1 MPELPE
7 VETIVRTL
15 RPHVEGLYLV
25 KALEVKRPCV
35 LPEGLPLSEAEGLR
49 LDGVSRRGK
58 LILMNLD
65 TGEEGRIMHVVLHL
79 RMTGSLLAQDR
90 EAPFDADAMPGMA
103 GKYTRCLFGF
113 ARTPEGP
120 CTELVRFDDIRTFG
134 RVLVGGDGILESW
147 PFWKKLGP
155 EPLEMS
161 ADEFVRRL
169 RGRRQVKTMLL
180 DQTVIAGI
188 GNIYADES
196 LFRAGIHPAA
206 PADRLGDERK
216 RKLFDALQYVLRLSI
231 RECGSSIRNYRDAE
245 GNAGAFQNSFA
256 VYGRAG
262 EKCVRCGSVLKKITI
277 GGRTSTFCEKCQNCT
292 VALVDADASCGCRC
306 ASDQQHCRYHKL
318 CNGRIRPADARL

>member
-1 MPELPE
+1 M
-7 VETIVRTL
+7 
-15 RPHVEGLYLV
+15 
-25 KALEVKRPCV
+25 AL
-35 LPEGLPLSEAEGLR
+35 
-49 LDGVSRRGK
+49 
-58 LILMNLD
+58 
-65 TGEEGRIMHVVLHL
+65 
-79 RMTGSLLAQDR
+79 
-90 EAPFDADAMPGMA
+90 
-103 GKYTRCLFGF
+103 
-113 ARTPEGP
+113 
-120 CTELVRFDDIRTFG
+120 
-134 RVLVGGDGILESW
+134 LE
-147 PFWKKLGP
+147 KLGP

-277 GGRTSTFCEKCQNCT
+277 GGRTSTFCEKCQK
-292 VALVDADASCGCRC
+292 S
-306 ASDQQHCRYHKL
+306 
-318 CNGRIRPADARL
+318 

>member
-1 MPELPE
+1 
-7 VETIVRTL
+7 
-15 RPHVEGLYLV
+15 
-25 KALEVKRPCV
+25 
-35 LPEGLPLSEAEGLR
+35 
-49 LDGVSRRGK
+49 
-58 LILMNLD
+58 
-65 TGEEGRIMHVVLHL
+65 MHVVLHL

-147 PFWKKLGP
+147 PF
-155 EPLEMS
+155 
-161 ADEFVRRL
+161 
-169 RGRRQVKTMLL
+169 MLL

-256 VYGRAG
+256 VYGRAE
-262 EKCVRCGSVLKKITI
+262 EKCVRCGSVLKKIAI
-277 GGRTSTFCEKCQNCT
+277 GGRTSTFCEKCQK
-292 VALVDADASCGCRC
+292 S
-306 ASDQQHCRYHKL
+306 
-318 CNGRIRPADARL
+318 

>member
-1 MPELPE
+1 MRAALHLACEAGNAGPRNDTIRAARRQERNMPELPE

-277 GGRTSTFCEKCQNCT
+277 GGRTSTFCEKCQK
-292 VALVDADASCGCRC
+292 S
-306 ASDQQHCRYHKL
+306 
-318 CNGRIRPADARL
+318 

>member
-1 MPELPE
+1 M
-7 VETIVRTL
+7 
-15 RPHVEGLYLV
+15 
-25 KALEVKRPCV
+25 
-35 LPEGLPLSEAEGLR
+35 
-49 LDGVSRRGK
+49 
-58 LILMNLD
+58 
-65 TGEEGRIMHVVLHL
+65 
-79 RMTGSLLAQDR
+79 
-90 EAPFDADAMPGMA
+90 
-103 GKYTRCLFGF
+103 
-113 ARTPEGP
+113 
-120 CTELVRFDDIRTFG
+120 RFDDVRTFG
-134 RVLVGGDGILESW
+134 RVLVGGDRVLESW

-161 ADEFVRRL
+161 ADEFVHRL
-169 RGRRQVKTMLL
+169 HGRRQVKTMLL

-206 PADRLGDERK
+206 PADRLSAEQK

-277 GGRTSTFCEKCQNCT
+277 GGRTSTFCEKCQKNQITC
-292 VALVDADASCGCRC
+292 
-306 ASDQQHCRYHKL
+306 
-318 CNGRIRPADARL
+318 

>member
-25 KALEVKRPCV
+25 KALEVKSPCV

-65 TGEEGRIMHVVLHL
+65 TGEEGRSMHVVLHL

-90 EAPFDADAMPGMA
+90 EAPFDADVMPGMA

-120 CTELVRFDDIRTFG
+120 CTELVRFDDVRTFG
-134 RVLVGGDGILESW
+134 RVLVGGDGVLESW

-169 RGRRQVKTMLL
+169 HGRRQVKTMLL

-206 PADRLGDERK
+206 PADRLSAEQK

-277 GGRTSTFCEKCQNCT
+277 GGRTSTFCEKCQKNQITC
-292 VALVDADASCGCRC
+292 
-306 ASDQQHCRYHKL
+306 
-318 CNGRIRPADARL
+318 

>member
-25 KALEVKRPCV
+25 KALEVKSPCV

-65 TGEEGRIMHVVLHL
+65 TGEAGRLMHVVLHL

-120 CTELVRFDDIRTFG
+120 CTELVRFDDVRTFG
-134 RVLVGGDGILESW
+134 RVLVGGDRVLESW

-169 RGRRQVKTMLL
+169 HGRRQVKTMLL

-206 PADRLGDERK
+206 PADRLSAEQK

-277 GGRTSTFCEKCQNCT
+277 GGRTSTFCEKCQKNQI
-292 VALVDADASCGCRC
+292 SC
-306 ASDQQHCRYHKL
+306 
-318 CNGRIRPADARL
+318 